1 MAFSRIASLLPTATE
16 ILFALGV
23 GERVVAVTHEC
34 DYPAEANAKTR
45 ILNTIVDASKNS
57 KEIDAQVASLVSND
71 QNIYKIDGN
80 LFRSLAPDLVITQT
94 QCRVCA
100 VYYDEVQQTVEDIS
114 SSTKVVAIEAN
125 GIEDILNN
133 IMHLGEIVGA
143 EVKAKELVSK
153 IRKRVEFVSN
163 ATKNARKITTC
174 FIEWID
180 PIYLG
185 GHWVPEMIEVAGG
198 FQPIQQKWKPSVPR
212 KWEQVVKAA
221 PEVLVICPCSYKM
234 QKTLQELPLLKSQ
247 EGWSTIP
254 AVKNGRVFVSD
265 EGYFSRNGPRFIDG
279 LEILASIIHPEI
291 FGDRFTNGREV
302 LQLSNAY

>member
-34 DYPAEANAKTR
+34 DYPAEANTKTK
-45 ILNTIVDASKNS
+45 ILDTLVDSRKSS
-57 KEIDAQVASLVSND
+57 KEIDTQVASLVSNG
-71 QNIYKIDGN
+71 QSIYKIDGN

-100 VYYDEVQQTVEDIS
+100 VYYDEVQQTIEDIS

-125 GIEDILNN
+125 GIEDILDN
-133 IMHLGEIVGA
+133 IMHLGGIVGA
-143 EVKAKELVSK
+143 KAKAKELVGR
-153 IRKRVEFVSN
+153 IRMRIEFISS
-163 ATKNARKITTC
+163 ATKNAKKVSTC
-174 FIEWID
+174 FVEWID

-198 FQPIQQKWKPSVPR
+198 FQLIQQKWKPSVPR
-212 KWEQVVKAA
+212 LWEQIVEAA

-234 QKTLQELPLLKSQ
+234 QKTLQEIPLLQAK
-247 EGWSTIP
+247 EGWSSIP
-254 AVKNGRVFVSD
+254 AVKNSRVFVSD

-291 FGDRFTNGREV
+291 FGDRFTRGREV
-302 LQLSNAY
+302 FQLSNAY